1 MAGYTGVRPS
11 TKTRSFINARFVV
24 AFCFL
29 MTMALAFLVT
39 PCIALAQDPASDSS
53 VASSSQ
59 ASNGAKE
66 PGAKSSSKKSDPQNA
81 AAQLNST
88 QSSQS
93 AQSNNPSNQV
103 PSGSDTSA
111 SSAPK
116 DSGLSSEKAGQE
128 GVTAGQL
135 KGTDTTDTVDKAF
148 DDQTQEGSSDEED
161 GSDEQTSTPDKSN
174 VDDKPTEDQP
184 ECEEPPATDND
195 SSAKENQHL
204 VDSQAQAQKGS
215 DNATSG
221 TEVTGTFENQSVSW
235 TFKDSTLTIAVD
247 EEATNTKVSESG
259 ESLPWKTT
267 VNKDLIRHVVLDS
280 RVQVQTFESWFDG
293 YQNLATFE
301 VKERDSKAFDVS
313 GVSSFAN
320 MFRACSSLTNLIG
333 MGSWQTSPRADYTNI
348 YSGCSSLASLDLSSW
363 SLDTMT
369 KRSGMFAGMDKLSSL
384 NLSNNMV
391 LTETGLDSIENLS
404 STSGAW
410 MANNCNT
417 AIATSDLVAKYNGK
431 GYNNSIVTYNFLTS
445 VKSANNTKS
454 ASRPMNIKKN
464 LPRRAPS
471 ATNGFFTGS
480 ASNVYWNL
488 DGSTLTITT
497 TGNSNITIKKSGSE
511 LPWKQVSTPGDISTV
526 KIDSNIKIL
535 NFSNWFA
542 GYNQLK
548 KFEIVAKD
556 NVSFDA
562 SIITSFNSMFMNC
575 TNLESVIGLNGW
587 STSIN
592 ADYTNMFSGCNKL
605 ASLDLSGWNV
615 ATSSARAGMFQGLT
629 SIVSLNLPGT
639 VVLAGTGLDAIA
651 SRGATAGTWQGDGFE
666 GSTKD
671 LVNLYTTDSSDAST
685 KAYTFAYTAGFASDD
700 TGNVR
705 WSYDTTSGAL
715 LIYVVD
721 ASGSKAISAS
731 ADQLPWL
738 ASVDKSA
745 ITSVTVRTTDD
756 KGVAAS
762 ITPASLKA
770 WLKDYTGLLSFDG
783 RGFDVSATNSFAS
796 LFQGD
801 VNLATVN
808 LSGWVMPAVAR
819 DSFFGNCV
827 ALSKLILT
835 KGNILAGTG
844 LSNDLGKLNP
854 STGSWDAS
862 VGDWFGTTDNLVN
875 RYPEGSAFDDLLGDD
890 PITYDW
896 HPSQIAGRF
905 ANDNAWWKFEN
916 KTLTL
921 GVSDASD
928 GKDLTIT
935 EAAADQPWLGVTVNG
950 KAIKQVITTV
960 VATGGIKP
968 LTLASWFLGYSNL
981 DTFDG
986 SGMDVSQSSSFAS
999 LFQDLKKLKVVNLS
1013 DWVMQEGSPRDGM
1026 FEGCSSL
1033 TTLTLGRGVILD
1045 GAAGFDT
1052 SLDSHGTTDGSWL
1065 TEGETW
1071 FGSTEDLA
1079 RRYPSTDASLDK
1091 VAYTWSSGMKSGR
1104 FISNDN
1110 AWWKFDEVKGILT
1123 VGVTVDANSANQSR
1137 VVTELA
1143 SVDDG
1148 DYSKLLP
1155 WANVIPGYKTKV
1167 LRVIFEGDAG
1177 NRLQPTNPEGW
1188 FEGFSMLSAF
1198 DGSGLDFSH
1207 VTDQGGKPSLARFF
1221 KDCPQLGHADGL
1233 DQWDVSQITDLSHLF
1248 EDDRLLIAEPA
1259 IDGWNTGKVTDFSY
1273 LFHNAVDLTEIN
1285 KVAKWNVSS
1294 AKTFEGMFEGAEN
1307 VVKLDLSG
1315 WSMPRVADLTGMLKG
1330 AGHIVTLVLGP
1341 GVVLEGA
1348 GFEGNDERGDTK
1360 GSWDRTDDPA
1370 GEGRMWF
1377 GTTGNLVSRYPKA
1390 AALITDAGTHTYVWA
1405 DGSLRGRFASND
1417 NAWWTYDGKL
1427 KQLVIGTTFQD
1438 ADHNLTVT
1446 ETAGT
1451 RWLAEGERPAGTSQ
1465 QPWVDIIEEKNCY
1478 NTVRSIVVKPGASL
1492 CVTNI
1497 YKWFTHYE
1505 ALNSID
1511 LSGLVLPTDS
1521 AYCNLVSLFDACLNL
1536 HSIDGLDKLDV
1547 SAATSFDR
1555 MFAECRALTEVT
1567 GVSAWNTSK
1576 VTSMANLFYN
1586 DGAMLSLVDLGSW
1599 DTSQVTNFQNAFWG
1613 NAKLRTLNLHAWDML
1628 GSVSPEAAQEG
1639 VTYSRANM
1647 LQGCLSLNSITLG
1660 PKAILTGTGF
1670 DDTLSTRT
1678 PVQGSWDASDKV
1690 WFGSTSNVNVRYP
1703 ESKEA
1708 TVNGVEGANLPA
1720 DQLTYTWADGSLR
1733 GRFQNDNA
1741 WWKFIWDGSGKTA
1754 GTLWIGADT
1763 GSNKVITERQDDAG
1777 GMPWVSVIG
1786 QAAGVSDGTTLVTKV
1801 VTDAAHTFQIA
1812 NPASDKWVDWFCG
1825 YQNLT
1830 SFDGSGL
1837 DTSNLTTLANFFKG
1851 CTKLA
1856 TVTGLDNWDVTKVT
1870 SLESLFDSCP
1880 ALKTVSGTQ
1889 KWVTTALTSLKRA
1902 FAGDS
1907 SLQTLTTVSTWDT
1920 SKVVDFT
1927 QAFAGDYSLAT
1938 LYLDNWNMTA
1948 TSALYLA
1955 LFEGCKSLSKL
1966 RLGKDAVLEGTGFG
1980 NALVYGSDYTREAQ
1994 DGSWNADDANSW
2006 FGSSSNLTARYPVSK
2021 TGTVNGVEG
2030 ADLPAGLITYTWAGG
2045 QLAGRFQNDHAWWKY
2060 DTASGALT
2068 IGADE
2073 AAQNKVVTETAA
2085 QLPWSSSIT
2094 DVHFAIP
2101 QIYGTVRDYNIAGAW
2116 HNYRY
2121 GRIRSIVA
2129 LNKVAP
2135 QNLEGW
2141 FAGYDLLG
2149 YKFLNSSSYGSFD
2162 GRGMDVSSTSSFAN
2176 LFQGDAYLAKVDLS
2190 TWLMRED
2197 ANAARAGMFSGC
2209 TRLGDTSMGGGLTV
2223 GAGTILVFPASPPAR
2238 RRRAA
2243 GS

>member
-854 STGSWDAS
+854 STGSLS
-862 VGDWFGTTDNLVN
+862 
-875 RYPEGSAFDDLLGDD
+875 R
-890 PITYDW
+890 
-896 HPSQIAGRF
+896 
-905 ANDNAWWKFEN
+905 
-916 KTLTL
+916 
-921 GVSDASD
+921 
-928 GKDLTIT
+928 GK
-935 EAAADQPWLGVTVNG
+935 
-950 KAIKQVITTV
+950 
-960 VATGGIKP
+960 
-968 LTLASWFLGYSNL
+968 
-981 DTFDG
+981 
-986 SGMDVSQSSSFAS
+986 
-999 LFQDLKKLKVVNLS
+999 
-1013 DWVMQEGSPRDGM
+1013 R
-1026 FEGCSSL
+1026 
-1033 TTLTLGRGVILD
+1033 
-1045 GAAGFDT
+1045 
-1052 SLDSHGTTDGSWL
+1052 
-1065 TEGETW
+1065 
-1071 FGSTEDLA
+1071 
-1079 RRYPSTDASLDK
+1079 
-1091 VAYTWSSGMKSGR
+1091 
-1104 FISNDN
+1104 
-1110 AWWKFDEVKGILT
+1110 
-1123 VGVTVDANSANQSR
+1123 
-1137 VVTELA
+1137 
-1143 SVDDG
+1143 
-1148 DYSKLLP
+1148 
-1155 WANVIPGYKTKV
+1155 
-1167 LRVIFEGDAG
+1167 LR
-1177 NRLQPTNPEGW
+1177 
-1188 FEGFSMLSAF
+1188 
-1198 DGSGLDFSH
+1198 
-1207 VTDQGGKPSLARFF
+1207 
-1221 KDCPQLGHADGL
+1221 
-1233 DQWDVSQITDLSHLF
+1233 
-1248 EDDRLLIAEPA
+1248 
-1259 IDGWNTGKVTDFSY
+1259 
-1273 LFHNAVDLTEIN
+1273 
-1285 KVAKWNVSS
+1285 
-1294 AKTFEGMFEGAEN
+1294 
-1307 VVKLDLSG
+1307 
-1315 WSMPRVADLTGMLKG
+1315 
-1330 AGHIVTLVLGP
+1330 
-1341 GVVLEGA
+1341 
-1348 GFEGNDERGDTK
+1348 
-1360 GSWDRTDDPA
+1360 
-1370 GEGRMWF
+1370 
-1377 GTTGNLVSRYPKA
+1377 
-1390 AALITDAGTHTYVWA
+1390 
-1405 DGSLRGRFASND
+1405 
-1417 NAWWTYDGKL
+1417 
-1427 KQLVIGTTFQD
+1427 
-1438 ADHNLTVT
+1438 
-1446 ETAGT
+1446 
-1451 RWLAEGERPAGTSQ
+1451 
-1465 QPWVDIIEEKNCY
+1465 
-1478 NTVRSIVVKPGASL
+1478 
-1492 CVTNI
+1492 
-1497 YKWFTHYE
+1497 
-1505 ALNSID
+1505 
-1511 LSGLVLPTDS
+1511 
-1521 AYCNLVSLFDACLNL
+1521 
-1536 HSIDGLDKLDV
+1536 
-1547 SAATSFDR
+1547 
-1555 MFAECRALTEVT
+1555 
-1567 GVSAWNTSK
+1567 
-1576 VTSMANLFYN
+1576 
-1586 DGAMLSLVDLGSW
+1586 
-1599 DTSQVTNFQNAFWG
+1599 
-1613 NAKLRTLNLHAWDML
+1613 
-1628 GSVSPEAAQEG
+1628 
-1639 VTYSRANM
+1639 
-1647 LQGCLSLNSITLG
+1647 
-1660 PKAILTGTGF
+1660 
-1670 DDTLSTRT
+1670 
-1678 PVQGSWDASDKV
+1678 
-1690 WFGSTSNVNVRYP
+1690 
-1703 ESKEA
+1703 
-1708 TVNGVEGANLPA
+1708 
-1720 DQLTYTWADGSLR
+1720 
-1733 GRFQNDNA
+1733 
-1741 WWKFIWDGSGKTA
+1741 
-1754 GTLWIGADT
+1754 
-1763 GSNKVITERQDDAG
+1763 
-1777 GMPWVSVIG
+1777 
-1786 QAAGVSDGTTLVTKV
+1786 
-1801 VTDAAHTFQIA
+1801 
-1812 NPASDKWVDWFCG
+1812 
-1825 YQNLT
+1825 
-1830 SFDGSGL
+1830 
-1837 DTSNLTTLANFFKG
+1837 
-1851 CTKLA
+1851 
-1856 TVTGLDNWDVTKVT
+1856 
-1870 SLESLFDSCP
+1870 
-1880 ALKTVSGTQ
+1880 
-1889 KWVTTALTSLKRA
+1889 
-1902 FAGDS
+1902 
-1907 SLQTLTTVSTWDT
+1907 
-1920 SKVVDFT
+1920 
-1927 QAFAGDYSLAT
+1927 
-1938 LYLDNWNMTA
+1938 
-1948 TSALYLA
+1948 
-1955 LFEGCKSLSKL
+1955 
-1966 RLGKDAVLEGTGFG
+1966 
-1980 NALVYGSDYTREAQ
+1980 
-1994 DGSWNADDANSW
+1994 
-2006 FGSSSNLTARYPVSK
+2006 
-2021 TGTVNGVEG
+2021 
-2030 ADLPAGLITYTWAGG
+2030 
-2045 QLAGRFQNDHAWWKY
+2045 
-2060 DTASGALT
+2060 
-2068 IGADE
+2068 
-2073 AAQNKVVTETAA
+2073 
-2085 QLPWSSSIT
+2085 
-2094 DVHFAIP
+2094 
-2101 QIYGTVRDYNIAGAW
+2101 
-2116 HNYRY
+2116 
-2121 GRIRSIVA
+2121 
-2129 LNKVAP
+2129 
-2135 QNLEGW
+2135 
-2141 FAGYDLLG
+2141 
-2149 YKFLNSSSYGSFD
+2149 
-2162 GRGMDVSSTSSFAN
+2162 
-2176 LFQGDAYLAKVDLS
+2176 
-2190 TWLMRED
+2190 
-2197 ANAARAGMFSGC
+2197 
-2209 TRLGDTSMGGGLTV
+2209 
-2223 GAGTILVFPASPPAR
+2223 
-2238 RRRAA
+2238 
-2243 GS
+2243 